1 MQLQKK
7 LGFGF
12 IFFGVLLILAMY
24 FLASGGAFVFTALVG
39 FMAIVFGAFQLML
52 SAIPVAKAPV
62 KSKVKKAPR

>member
-24 FLASGGAFVFTALVG
+24 FLTSGGAFVFTALAG

-62 KSKVKKAPR
+62 KNKTKKAHR

>member
-12 IFFGVLLILAMY
+12 ISFGVLFILIMY
-24 FLASGGAFVFTALVG
+24 FLASGGAFVFTALLG

-52 SAIPVAKAPV
+52 SAIPIAKAPAR
-62 KSKVKKAPR
+62 SKAKKGHR